1 MAHFRRGGPARPFD
15 ERSSTVLRA
24 APSSV
29 PPARGEPEQRDE
41 LDRLFLGE
49 E

>member
-1 MAHFRRGGPARPFD
+1 MAYFRCGGPARPFD